1 MNETQRWK
9 AQDPQ
14 KPIPGCMGGMINIF
28 SSSAGMAG
36 TKMLTDRPHRDG
48 SLPARRSG
56 GTPMK
61 MLIAHEMSKETENK
75 QKPPGVVARLM
86 GLDALPAQQPA
97 ASPQGEALVRG
108 QQEKSAQQDVCK
120 DVYEVWPQQPQPSY
134 CRDQQLPLPSEKR
147 MDLVRQK
154 FMEAKRLAT
163 DQRLLQSKE
172 FQDAL
177 EVLSSNRDL
186 FLKFLEEPNSLFSHH
201 LQELQGS
208 PEAMAAPQTK
218 RITVLKPSKSVE
230 AENGKDNPRRH
241 HHQVAEDDQSEKK
254 RVGRGS
260 GFVQPKVESLPQPT
274 RIVVLKP
281 SPRKPQDPPNPAT
294 GFADGSRDVAKE
306 ITRQMRESLSGNR
319 RDDTLLSSVLSNGY
333 IGDESSFN
341 RSDNEW
347 CRPTSRYSW
356 DHVNRF
362 GSPFSLSSVSRAS
375 YSPESSVIREAK
387 KRLSERWAMVASGGS
402 SSRDQQ
408 RQVRR
413 SSSTLGE
420 MLAIPEKKEECDGGF
435 AVSSSR
441 SCGGDRDARL
451 LVPSL
456 STAENEIESDRAESP
471 RKLLRSKSVPAS
483 SSTFDNGRSIAE
495 DSTSQVE
502 KPIASKD
509 LNRPKSGKTFLK
521 GKVSSLFFSR
531 SKKSNREKADPFPTA
546 GAAAGAQ
553 SVNPKCNAES
563 LPDAM
568 RGEAP
573 VPTGLTCRG
582 SSLSPSGNGAK
593 RAASNSKAGSSQT
606 KVARTAEITGEQPS
620 PVSILEVSFEDEA
633 NSSSSQ
639 SSEGGASNLD
649 CRHFFLLIQSF
660 SCAEMIS
667 RSPPIES
674 VARSLSH
681 SQPKLARNSSMAEEC
696 QEHYSFVKSL
706 LSSAGLGGEAPPAAA
721 ALARWHSLESP
732 LDPSLL
738 DKFLE
743 KKDEDAK
750 CRERRSSQRLLFDAA
765 NVALLDI
772 SRAAAAA
779 AAKNGGARWAGGSVA
794 EEVWRRVKGWWS
806 VGGEQSAGGHSGLVV
821 DRVLRMEVPSCVW
834 GEMMSSEAEEVGR
847 EIGGELLE
855 DLVGEAVADLLIH
868 RRP

>member
-1 MNETQRWK
+1 MH
-9 AQDPQ
+9 
-14 KPIPGCMGGMINIF
+14 GGMINIF

-36 TKMLTDRPHRDG
+36 TKMLTDRPHRDGFVSGNRPYMPKSVVDDPVSAPTDDKPSVSYDPTG

-97 ASPQGEALVRG
+97 ASPHNIHLPQMRRESLVRG

-294 GFADGSRDVAKE
+294 GFADGRGILLKGDVAKE

-341 RSDNEW
+341 RSDNEFIEDD
-347 CRPTSRYSW
+347 PGNFS
-356 DHVNRF
+356 DLEMVF

-456 STAENEIESDRAESP
+456 STADNEIESDRAESP

-483 SSTFDNGRSIAE
+483 FSTFDNGGPLLKIPPPKSRNPLLQKISTGPRVGRPSSRVKSRACSSPGVRSRTE
-495 DSTSQVE
+495 R
-502 KPIASKD
+502 KPIHFP
-509 LNRPKSGKTFLK
+509 RP
-521 GKVSSLFFSR
+521 
-531 SKKSNREKADPFPTA
+531 A
-546 GAAAGAQ
+546 
-553 SVNPKCNAES
+553 
-563 LPDAM
+563 LPPGL
-568 RGEAP
+568 REAP

-582 SSLSPSGNGAK
+582 SSLAPSGNGAK

-649 CRHFFLLIQSF
+649 CRQ
-660 SCAEMIS
+660 MIS

-721 ALARWHSLESP
+721 AHWRGGIRWRAP
-732 LDPSLL
+732 GP
-738 DKFLE
+738 FLTGQVLGE
-743 KKDEDAK
+743 EG
-750 CRERRSSQRLLFDAA
+750 RGRQVQGEEQ
-765 NVALLDI
+765 
-772 SRAAAAA
+772 AAAA

-806 VGGEQSAGGHSGLVV
+806 VGGEQCPVALGGDDVLGGGRSWEGDWRRIAGG
-821 DRVLRMEVPSCVW
+821 PCW
-834 GEMMSSEAEEVGR
+834 GSSRRPPDSSEAMNHSPPVS
-847 EIGGELLE
+847 LFLS
-855 DLVGEAVADLLIH
+855 L
-868 RRP
+868 RRTQRL